1 LTEVGKL
8 RILVK
13 ISHPAHVHF
22 FRNFIFEM
30 GNRGHNL
37 FVMSTDTKSSLDL
50 LKSYGIE
57 HYYWKKTTGFN
68 PLKIKGQ
75 IRQNYQI
82 WKKAVEFKPD
92 FLTAIGGTSISHVS
106 RFVDAKSIVFNDSE
120 RADFQNAITHPF
132 SDIIITPE
140 SYRDDIGPKQIRY
153 PGYHELAYL
162 HPKRFTPDPI
172 VLDYLDVD
180 EDEKII
186 VLRFIA
192 WKAVHDVGQSGISIE
207 QKRELV
213 SNLNEHGKVFITSES
228 KLPSEFEPYRLNIPK
243 DKIHDLLYYADF
255 YMGDSQTM
263 ATESAVLGTPTIR
276 CNSFAGDNDMGNF
289 IELEKKYGLMYS
301 TPDPKKALKTAEKWI
316 QVPKL
321 KDKWKKKRERLL
333 KEKIDVTDYMIN
345 FFEKYV

>member
-1 LTEVGKL
+1 MEYKTYESD
-8 RILVK
+8 VK
-13 ISHPAHVHF
+13 FDF
-22 FRNFIFEM
+22 FKIRAQLHLN
-30 GNRGHNL
+30 
-37 FVMSTDTKSSLDL
+37 
-50 LKSYGIE
+50 IE
-57 HYYWKKTTGFN
+57 TWKRA
-68 PLKIKGQ
+68 I
-75 IRQNYQI
+75 
-82 WKKAVEFKPD
+82 AFKPNI
-92 FLTAIGGTSISHVS
+92 LTAIGGTSISHVS
-106 RFVDAKSIVFNDSE
+106 RFMDAKSIVFNDSE

-132 SDIIITPE
+132 SDTIITPE
-140 SYRDDIGPKQIRY
+140 SYRDDMGSKHVRY

-162 HPKRFTPDPI
+162 HPKRFTPDPT

-213 SNLNEHGKVFITSES
+213 SKLNKHGKVFITSES
-228 KLPSEFEPYRLNIPK
+228 KLPPEFEPYRLNIPTH
-243 DKIHDLLYYADF
+243 KIHDLLYYADF

-301 TPDPKKALKTAEKWI
+301 TPDPKKALKTAEQWI
-316 QVPKL
+316 QVPQL

-333 KEKIDVTDYMIN
+333 KEKIDVTDFMIN
-345 FFEKYV
+345 FFEKYD